1 MARPKKNAQ
10 RQINEMLRA
19 DLFVQ
24 VVALSVAALAVS
36 ENRGLPIGELF
47 KNDLKM
53 VLQNTMNAVGVT
65 ETAAVAG
72 ANEFMD
78 RVQSLADDLAS
89 AMQSVS
95 LENLNYKGGRN
106 EKI

>member
-24 VVALSVAALAVS
+24 VVALSVAALAAS
-36 ENRGLPIGELF
+36 EKRARPIGELF
-47 KNDLKM
+47 KSDLKM
-53 VLQNTMNAVGVT
+53 VLQNAMSAAGVT
-65 ETAAVAG
+65 EPAALAG
-72 ANEFMD
+72 SSEFMD
-78 RVQSLADDLAS
+78 RVQPLADDLVS
-89 AMQSVS
+89 AMHSAF
-95 LENLNYKGGRN
+95 LANLNHKGERN